1 MKKSIDI
8 ATVQTSTPSKTADF
22 ISLAK
27 PRLASLVVFS
37 SIIGYFMADVVFSLE
52 IFLMLVVGGIFVT
65 ASSNGFNQV
74 LEIKQDSLME
84 RTKNRPLPQGR
95 LTKTEAI
102 VFSSILGISG
112 LAMLLYINLVCF
124 IMGFAALLSYVAI
137 YTPLKK
143 VSPIAVLVGA
153 FPGSIP
159 PMIGYVAASG
169 QFGLEPGVL
178 FAVQFFWQF
187 PHFWAIAWKLHDDY
201 TLAGYKMLPSK
212 EGRTKQSAWQ
222 ILFYTLL
229 MFPVSL
235 LPWAAGMTGNVS
247 IVFVSIANILFLIP
261 AIKLYQKLDMKDA
274 TRLMFA
280 SFLYLPI
287 VFIIY
292 LIDKI

>member
-1 MKKSIDI
+1 MK
-8 ATVQTSTPSKTADF
+8 APSKAADYLA
-22 ISLAK
+22 LAK

-37 SIIGYFMADVVFSLE
+37 SVIAYFMGSTIFSAE
-52 IFLMLVVGGIFVT
+52 IFLLLVVGGMFVT

-74 LEIKQDSLME
+74 IEIKQDGLME

-95 LTKTEAI
+95 LSKTEAI
-102 VFSSILGISG
+102 IFSSVLGVAG
-112 LAMLLYINLVCF
+112 LAMLIYINWICF
-124 IMGFAALLSYVAI
+124 ILGFFALISYVAI
-137 YTPLKK
+137 YTPLKQ

-153 FPGSIP
+153 FPGSIS
-159 PMIGYVAASG
+159 PMIGYVAATG
-169 QFGLEPGVL
+169 HFGLEPGVL
-178 FAVQFFWQF
+178 FAIQFFWQF

-235 LPWAAGMTGNVS
+235 LPWAAGMTGTVS
-247 IVFVSIANILFLIP
+247 IIFVMIANVLFLIP
-261 AIKLYQKLDMKDA
+261 AYNLYRNLEMKDA
-274 TRLMFA
+274 TKLMFT

-292 LIDKI
+292 LIDKV

>member
-1 MKKSIDI
+1 MKKTIDI
-8 ATVQTSTPSKTADF
+8 ATEQTTTPSKTQDF

-37 SIIGYFMADVVFSLE
+37 SVIGYFMSGVVFSLD
-52 IFLMLVVGGIFVT
+52 IFLLLVVGGIFVT
-65 ASSNGFNQV
+65 ASSNGLNQV
-74 LEIKQDSLME
+74 IEIKQDSLMK
-84 RTKNRPLPQGR
+84 RTQNRPLPQGR
-95 LTKTEAI
+95 LSKKEAI
-102 VFSSILGISG
+102 IFSVTLGVIG
-112 LAMLLYINLVCF
+112 LAMLAYINWICF
-124 IMGFAALLSYVAI
+124 VMGLAALLSYVAV
-137 YTPLKK
+137 YTPLKR

-159 PMIGYVAASG
+159 PMIGYVAGSG
-169 QFGLEPGVL
+169 YFGLEPGIL

-212 EGRTKQSAWQ
+212 TGRTKQSAWQ

-229 MFPVSL
+229 MFPVSM
-235 LPWAAGMTGNVS
+235 LPWAAGMTGIVS
-247 IVFVSIANILFLIP
+247 LVLVNIANVLFLIP
-261 AIKLYQKLDMKDA
+261 AIKLYLKLEMKDA

-280 SFLYLPI
+280 SFIYLPI
-287 VFIIY
+287 IFIIY

>member
-1 MKKSIDI
+1 
-8 ATVQTSTPSKTADF
+8 
-22 ISLAK
+22 
-27 PRLASLVVFS
+27 
-37 SIIGYFMADVVFSLE
+37 MADVIFSTEVFVL
-52 IFLMLVVGGIFVT
+52 LVIGGIFVT

-74 LEIKQDSLME
+74 LEIKQDALMT
-84 RTKNRPLPQGR
+84 RTQNRPLPQRR
-95 LTKTEAI
+95 LSKTEAI
-102 VFSSILGISG
+102 IFSSVLGISG
-112 LAMLLYINLVCF
+112 LIMLWYINWVCF
-124 IMGFAALLSYVAI
+124 VMGLAALLSYVVI

-169 QFGLEPGVL
+169 QFGLEPGIL

-235 LPWAAGMTGNVS
+235 LPWAAGMTGYLSILLVTVANV
-247 IVFVSIANILFLIP
+247 LFLIP
-261 AIKLYQKLDMKDA
+261 AIKLYQNLDMKDA

>member
-8 ATVQTSTPSKTADF
+8 AAETTSVPSKVTDF
-22 ISLAK
+22 VALMK

-37 SIIGYFMADVVFSLE
+37 SVAGYFLADATFTLDVFLA
-52 IFLMLVVGGIFVT
+52 LVFGGIFVT
-65 ASSNGFNQV
+65 GGSNGLNQV
-74 LEIKQDSLME
+74 LEIKQDAIMS
-84 RTKNRPLPQGR
+84 RTQNRPLPQGR
-95 LTKTEAI
+95 LSKKEAI
-102 VFSSILGISG
+102 IFSSIIGVLG
-112 LAMLLYINLVCF
+112 LTLLLYINWVCF
-124 IMGFAALLSYVAI
+124 VMGLTALVSYAFI
-137 YTPLKK
+137 YTPLKR

-212 EGRTKQSAWQ
+212 EGRTKESAWQ

-235 LPWAAGMTGNVS
+235 LPWAAGMTGIFSAILVTVANV
-247 IVFVSIANILFLIP
+247 LFLIP
-261 AIKLYQKLDMKDA
+261 AVKLYQTLEMKHA

-280 SFLYLPI
+280 SFMYLPI
-287 VFIIY
+287 IFILY
-292 LIDKI
+292 LVDKV